1 MTAPQSVRSVGAPVP
16 GVATGTLPPAG
27 AVVPTVDDPGD
38 AIADP
43 TSGRALLAGGS
54 ILGLAMLVANAG
66 NYALN
71 LLLGRWLTPAQFSDA
86 TLMVTLMLTLTSLTL
101 CLQLVA
107 ARFVGSYDAAGTPER
122 SDRLARTLRRGAL
135 VAGLGC
141 AVLLAA
147 PAVWWREV
155 FHTESWVPFV
165 ILGAGMPF
173 YLVQSV
179 GRGVMQGRLRFRPLA
194 VTFVVEMVVRLGLGA
209 LLVTLGFGVVG
220 ATVGLAASFVAT
232 GLVVHVLSGAHRP
245 TAGPRPPL
253 GEVRAYIG
261 FTSVLLV
268 GQMIANNSDVLVAKA
283 YLTPTAAG
291 IFAAVALIGR
301 AVFFLSWS
309 VATVVFPAVAARHA
323 GGGNTDSLLRG
334 GILAVTAIGAV
345 CAAAAWTVGGP
356 VLGVVLGPAYAGLS
370 GLLALYAG
378 MTTLF
383 AVGNLIASHQLSL
396 GNARPSWLLLGGAV
410 LGLVLLLFRHG
421 SAVQLITAQL
431 TAMALLLVVL
441 TVDHLRGARPSAPAT
456 TSPTEAGA

>member
-1 MTAPQSVRSVGAPVP
+1 MTTHAARPGADTAAPAAVPAGQLPPLEAGAAAPV
-16 GVATGTLPPAG
+16 A
-27 AVVPTVDDPGD
+27 PTDR
-38 AIADP
+38 

-71 LLLGRWLTPAQFSDA
+71 LLLGRWLSPAQFSDA
-86 TLMVTLMLTLTSLTL
+86 TLMVTLMLTLTSITL

-107 ARFVGSYDAAGTPER
+107 ARFVGMYDAAGTPER

-135 VAGLGC
+135 VAGLAC

-147 PAVWWREV
+147 PAAWWQDV
-155 FHTESWVPFV
+155 FQTGSWVPFV
-165 ILGAGMPF
+165 VLGAGMPF

-194 VTFVVEMVVRLGLGA
+194 VTFVAEMVVRLGLGA
-209 LLVTLGFGVVG
+209 LLVALGFGVVG
-220 ATVGLAASFVAT
+220 ATIGLAASFVAT
-232 GLVVHVLSGAHRP
+232 WFVVHVVSGAHRP
-245 TAGPRPPL
+245 ATGPRPDL
-253 GEVRAYIG
+253 HEVRAYVG
-261 FTSVLLV
+261 FTSVLLI

-283 YLTPTAAG
+283 FLSPTAAG

-309 VATVVFPAVAARHA
+309 VATVVFPAVAARQA
-323 GGGNTDSLLRG
+323 GGGNTDGLLRG
-334 GILAVTAIGAV
+334 GILAVAGIGAV
-345 CAAAAWTVGGP
+345 CAVAALLVGGP
-356 VLGVVLGPAYAGLS
+356 VLGVVLGPAYEGLS

-396 GNARPSWLLLGGAV
+396 GNVRPSWLLLGGAL
-410 LGLVLLLFRHG
+410 LGLVLLLTRHG
-421 SAVQLITAQL
+421 SAAELIQAQLI
-431 TAMALLLVVL
+431 AMTVLLVVL
-441 TVDHLRGARPSAPAT
+441 TLDRLRGARTSGPAP
-456 TSPTEAGA
+456 TSPPEAGA